1 MESNKFT
8 RKIPESVYFYEAD
21 KDWWAG
27 PFIKPPKNYNCV
39 EYHLVPVNKSEEKIT
54 AFSPELNEK
63 ANLLIEKGEKLKIEV
78 TNLLH
83 PNANDTDIA
92 TLIDS
97 AYFDIN
103 TVIKKLERIDNQETQ
118 EWIKKML
125 IREIG
130 KQIEVTC
137 DDSNNPP
144 SALDHKVL
152 VAHVYYRVNNTSSVI
167 ERELIFGK
175 TENIVQ
181 YKADQ
186 LI

>member
-27 PFIKPPKNYNCV
+27 PFIKPLKNYNCV
-39 EYHLVPVNKSEEKIT
+39 EYHLVPVEKDTNSNK
-54 AFSPELNEK
+54 AL
-63 ANLLIEKGEKLKIEV
+63 EV
-78 TNLLH
+78 TDILH
-83 PNANDTDIA
+83 PNANDTDM
-92 TLIDS
+92 TELIDS

-118 EWIKKML
+118 KWIKKML
-125 IREIG
+125 IVEIG

-137 DDSNNPP
+137 DDSNNPQ